1 MNKLHRGSM
10 HEGSLGLQLMLLR
23 VGLMMFIPLDFVILI
38 LYNTNSEGIFKNYRQ
53 RFLSTVNYY

>member
-1 MNKLHRGSM
+1 M